1 MCCQKRRVVVLATLS
16 LPLGACG
23 TSGPGSASNAV
34 ADAGNAMVCAP
45 DRPAVAHAAGGQVLS
60 PQPAGA
66 PVPCAATTGF
76 AAVDATLV
84 ITASGK
90 IVFAPAV
97 LPSLTVSVDDGAVW
111 STPLKLPDEPSGTLL
126 HPWVWQDAAS
136 HRLFYN
142 VFPIAKGTCQDGS
155 GAMLWTSDDQGST
168 WTSGSVG
175 CGSDDWGKVI
185 TGPPST
191 AASRAA
197 LAQSGYPDM
206 VYYCATGPTA
216 IIGPDHIC
224 YRSTDGGKTFTQTA
238 TDPVSAS
245 GNGYPTGGVV
255 GPDGTLYVPKGSPN
269 GLAIAV
275 SKDEGDTWTDATVTG
290 SMFVGTQSKN
300 WLSMNVTVD
309 AQGNLY
315 AVWSDD
321 SDLLPRLSVS
331 KDEGATWSSPLA
343 IGAPG
348 VMTSAYPSVTVSS
361 TGAVAVAYYGSTQA
375 RVTGDGYFM
384 SDGLPYSAYLVVTQN
399 PSASAPVFWSATFN
413 DPAHPVFT
421 GLSYHVSEYLGY
433 PTFASDGSIW
443 GAYISLGDG
452 LAGRL
457 IFPAA
462 DASAP

>member
-1 MCCQKRRVVVLATLS
+1 VSRAFASAALAVT
-16 LPLGACG
+16 LGACG
-23 TSGPGSASNAV
+23 NSGPGSASN
-34 ADAGNAMVCAP
+34 DAGDASGAGIVCATE
-45 DRPAVAHAAGGQVLS
+45 RPAVAHGAGAQVLS

-90 IVFAPAV
+90 IVFAPAN
-97 LPSLTVSVDDGAVW
+97 LPGLTVSADDGATW
-111 STPLKLPDEPSGTLL
+111 STPLTLPDQPSGTLL
-126 HPWVWQDAAS
+126 HPWLWQDAAS
-136 HRLFYN
+136 HRFFYN
-142 VFPIAKGTCQDGS
+142 VFSLTNGTCPDGS
-155 GAMLWTSDDQGST
+155 GATLWTSDDQGGS

-191 AASRAA
+191 DASRTA
-197 LAQSGYPDM
+197 LAQSDYPDM

-238 TDPVSAS
+238 TDPVSGS
-245 GNGYPTGGVV
+245 GGGYPTAGVV
-255 GPDGTLYVPKGSPN
+255 GPDGTLYVPKGSPS

-275 SKDEGDTWTDATVTG
+275 SKDEGDTWTDAIVTG
-290 SMFVGTQSKN
+290 SMFVGTSSKN

-348 VMTSAYPSVTVSS
+348 VKTSAYPSVTVSS
-361 TGAVAVAYYGSTQA
+361 AGAVAVAYYGSTQA
-375 RVTGDGYFM
+375 RATEDGYYT
-384 SDGLPYSAYLVVTQN
+384 SDGLPYSAYLVVTQS
-399 PSASAPVFWSATFN
+399 PLASAPVLWSATFN
-413 DPAHPVFT
+413 DPTQPVFT

-443 GAYISLGDG
+443 GAYISGGHG
-452 LAGRL
+452 LAGHL
-457 IFPAA
+457 VFPAA
-462 DASAP
+462 DGSATP

>member
-23 TSGPGSASNAV
+23 TSGPGSASNAA

-216 IIGPDHIC
+216 
-224 YRSTDGGKTFTQTA
+224 K
-238 TDPVSAS
+238 
-245 GNGYPTGGVV
+245 
-255 GPDGTLYVPKGSPN
+255 
-269 GLAIAV
+269 
-275 SKDEGDTWTDATVTG
+275 
-290 SMFVGTQSKN
+290 
-300 WLSMNVTVD
+300 
-309 AQGNLY
+309 
-315 AVWSDD
+315 
-321 SDLLPRLSVS
+321 
-331 KDEGATWSSPLA
+331 
-343 IGAPG
+343 
-348 VMTSAYPSVTVSS
+348 
-361 TGAVAVAYYGSTQA
+361 
-375 RVTGDGYFM
+375 
-384 SDGLPYSAYLVVTQN
+384 
-399 PSASAPVFWSATFN
+399 
-413 DPAHPVFT
+413 
-421 GLSYHVSEYLGY
+421 
-433 PTFASDGSIW
+433 
-443 GAYISLGDG
+443 
-452 LAGRL
+452 
-457 IFPAA
+457 
-462 DASAP
+462 